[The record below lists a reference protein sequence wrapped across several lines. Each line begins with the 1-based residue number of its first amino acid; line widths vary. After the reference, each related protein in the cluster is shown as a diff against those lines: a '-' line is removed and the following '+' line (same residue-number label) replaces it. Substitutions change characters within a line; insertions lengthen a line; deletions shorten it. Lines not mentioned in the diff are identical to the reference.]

1 MSRCVASWPAR
12 ALFVSI
18 PALAAA
24 GEGAATLGE
33 AILPAVDSVEP
44 MEQPVGLLVTLA
56 LLICA
61 ALARSVF
68 TRRRRRRLS
77 PVDVTPIVPAPL
89 GTEPQV
95 SVIIPTFN
103 RATLVLHAIDSVIG
117 QTYRNFELIVVD
129 DGSTDDTV
137 ERLRRIVDRRL
148 SVVPI
153 SHGGVSAARNAG
165 LAVARGALISF
176 LDSDDLW
183 LSHKLASEVDFLV
196 RHPDVGV
203 VFGDLEKYDGVQH
216 VASFMRTTDVFS
228 NRLPTARTDGFVL
241 SPREMYLCLL
251 QEVPVKTPATT
262 VRRDVLQAVGEFN
275 ELWTSSED
283 WELLL
288 RLARVT
294 AFGYIDRPLA
304 VIRISP
310 DSLHHLDQER
320 GDRAM
325 LHLLAER
332 RRQAADAETRKA
344 AARGIVRRSKHLGWY
359 YIDSGR
365 RIEGATTYMRSL
377 LITGEPSLLLRAGAA
392 LVMPRHASRES
403 KASVHSL
410 AV

>member
-1 MSRCVASWPAR
+1 MSRCVASWP
-12 ALFVSI
+12 LGVLIVGVMS
-18 PALAAA
+18 LVAAA
-24 GEGAATLGE
+24 EGAAMLGE
-33 AILPAVDSVEP
+33 SVLPAVDSVEP
-44 MEQPVGLLVTLA
+44 VEQPVGLFVTVA

-61 ALARSVF
+61 AIARPVL
-68 TRRRRRRLS
+68 TRRRRRS
-77 PVDVTPIVPAPL
+77 PPADVMPSVPAAL
-89 GTEPQV
+89 GTEPKF

-103 RATLVLHAIDSVIG
+103 RATLVLHAVESVLA
-117 QTYRNFELIVVD
+117 QTYGNFELIVVD

-148 SVVPI
+148 SIVTI
-153 SHGGVSAARNAG
+153 SHGGVSTARNAG
-165 LAVARGALISF
+165 IAVASGALISF

-183 LSHKLASEVDFLV
+183 LPHKLASEVDFLV
-196 RHPDVGV
+196 RHPEVGV

-216 VASFMRTTDVFS
+216 VGSFMRTTDVFGK
-228 NRLPTARTDGFVL
+228 RLHSARTDGFVL
-241 SPREMYLCLL
+241 HPREMYLCLL

-262 VRRDVLQAVGEFN
+262 VRRDVLEAVGGFN

-325 LHLLAER
+325 LQLLAER
-332 RRQAADAETRKA
+332 HRQATDAETRRA

-403 KASVHSL
+403 KASVQSL

>member
-1 MSRCVASWPAR
+1 MPLRGLSVLVVEDDRDHRGLAR
-12 ALFVSI
+12 D
-18 PALAAA
+18 
-24 GEGAATLGE
+24 TLT
-33 AILPAVDSVEP
+33 EP
-44 MEQPVGLLVTLA
+44 EEQPVGLLVTVA

-61 ALARSVF
+61 ALAWSVF
-68 TRRRRRRLS
+68 TRRRRRSS
-77 PVDVTPIVPAPL
+77 PADVTSIVPAPL
-89 GTEPQV
+89 GTEPKF

-103 RATLVLHAIDSVIG
+103 RATLVLQAVDSVLA
-117 QTYRNFELIVVD
+117 QTYGNFELIVVD

-137 ERLRRIVDRRL
+137 ERLRRVVDRRL
-148 SVVPI
+148 SVVTI

-165 LAVARGALISF
+165 LAVASGALFSF

-183 LSHKLASEVDFLV
+183 RPHKLASEVDFLI

-216 VASFMRTTDVFS
+216 VASFMRTTDVFAK
-228 NRLPTARTDGFVL
+228 RLPTARTDGFVL
-241 SPREMYLCLL
+241 RPREMYLCLL

-262 VRRDVLQAVGEFN
+262 VRRDVLQVVGGFN

-288 RLARVT
+288 RLARIT

-304 VIRISP
+304 VIRVSP

-325 LHLLAER
+325 LQLLAEH

-344 AARGIVRRSKHLGWY
+344 ATRGIVRRSKHLGWY
-359 YIDSGR
+359 YVDSGR
-365 RIEGATTYMRSL
+365 RIKGAMTYMRSL

-392 LVMPRHASRES
+392 LVMPRHAPRR
-403 KASVHSL
+403 AQL
-410 AV
+410 PRP